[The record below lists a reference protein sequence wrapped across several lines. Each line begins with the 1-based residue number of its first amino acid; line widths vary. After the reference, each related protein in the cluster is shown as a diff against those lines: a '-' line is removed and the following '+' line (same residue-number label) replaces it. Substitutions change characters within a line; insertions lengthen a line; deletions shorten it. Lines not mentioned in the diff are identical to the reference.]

1 MFIRGKKK
9 NNIKNVISF
18 NYLKRASL
26 YYFLKL
32 VRVKDNVDALAIGF
46 ASGVMVSFTPF
57 IGFHFILAIIF
68 AFILRGNLIA
78 SLIGTFV
85 GNPFTFPFIW
95 LLIYRIGNIF
105 FENKTEVIL
114 NFTFES
120 LFDKGF
126 EIIVPMLIGS
136 VVLAVPI
143 WIVSFFLV
151 KFLILSFKKRKV

>member
-46 ASGVMVSFTPF
+46 ACGVMVSFTPF
-57 IGFHFILAIIF
+57 IGFHFILAIVF